1 MNGNIQNA
9 LLVHRIKNGENE
21 LTKELIIKNYE
32 RVYKYLHYKTGDEHL
47 AYDLTQEVFLHL
59 LTGIGNYYEKA
70 HFNAYLMRIAHNVLV
85 DYWKRRKEASSIED
99 IEFLSQM
106 NTFEEAVSDKDA
118 LRRALMKLPAEQRE
132 AVLLKFVAGL
142 KSREIAEI
150 TNTNVSTVKSRIHL
164 GKEKLKIILKEEGIV

>member
-1 MNGNIQNA
+1 
-9 LLVHRIKNGENE
+9 
-21 LTKELIIKNYE
+21 
-32 RVYKYLHYKTGDEHL
+32 
-47 AYDLTQEVFLHL
+47 
-59 LTGIGNYYEKA
+59 
-70 HFNAYLMRIAHNVLV
+70 MRIAHNVLI
-85 DYWKRRKEASSIED
+85 DYWKLRKEASSIED
-99 IEFLSQM
+99 IEFLLQM
-106 NTFEEAVSDKDA
+106 NTFEDAVSDKDV